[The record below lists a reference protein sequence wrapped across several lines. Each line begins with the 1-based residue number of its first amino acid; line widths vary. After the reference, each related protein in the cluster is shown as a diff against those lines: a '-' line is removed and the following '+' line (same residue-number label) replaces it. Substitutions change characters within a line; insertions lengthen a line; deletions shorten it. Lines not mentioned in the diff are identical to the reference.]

1 MVVNHTARWWIDRPM
16 GWFRYQVIYVT
27 LTLAAPI
34 FLFLVGFCIPL
45 AHARHP
51 ERPVAAHW
59 TRRAFVLLLTGY
71 LLNALV
77 FPEDPIW
84 SGGVLQTI
92 GTGILVTVAALALAR
107 GPAGPAA
114 LFLLAALLYL
124 TFAWSFPTLAAW
136 LPAHPVV
143 ADVFFFDFPPWPW
156 IGMVLV
162 GVALGLVWLDVPAP
176 RRGRSMAAL
185 GAGGVACLALF
196 AVLEMAFGPV
206 PHLSFKRDFLLNQ
219 HWTPRGL
226 TLLWIAGSVLALLA
240 ASYWLIEARRYAP
253 AWLMIL
259 GQTAF
264 VLYVVHQVI
273 AYTIVKRL
281 LGVSFTSWSRYGA
294 ATAALMIG
302 LVYLGYG
309 WAALRRRFRRA
320 TPRPPDDQPT
330 GATSTIA
337 SNSA

>member
-1 MVVNHTARWWIDRPM
+1 
-16 GWFRYQVIYVT
+16 
-27 LTLAAPI
+27 
-34 FLFLVGFCIPL
+34 
-45 AHARHP
+45 
-51 ERPVAAHW
+51 
-59 TRRAFVLLLTGY
+59 
-71 LLNALV
+71 
-77 FPEDPIW
+77 
-84 SGGVLQTI
+84 
-92 GTGILVTVAALALAR
+92 
-107 GPAGPAA
+107 
-114 LFLLAALLYL
+114 
-124 TFAWSFPTLAAW
+124 
-136 LPAHPVV
+136 
-143 ADVFFFDFPPWPW
+143 
-156 IGMVLV
+156 
-162 GVALGLVWLDVPAP
+162 
-176 RRGRSMAAL
+176 
-185 GAGGVACLALF
+185 
-196 AVLEMAFGPV
+196 V

-240 ASYWLIEARRYAP
+240 ASYWLVEARRYAP

-273 AYTIVKRL
+273 AYTVVKRL

-309 WAALRRRFRRA
+309 WAALRRRLRRA
-320 TPRPPDDQPT
+320 PPRPPDDQPS